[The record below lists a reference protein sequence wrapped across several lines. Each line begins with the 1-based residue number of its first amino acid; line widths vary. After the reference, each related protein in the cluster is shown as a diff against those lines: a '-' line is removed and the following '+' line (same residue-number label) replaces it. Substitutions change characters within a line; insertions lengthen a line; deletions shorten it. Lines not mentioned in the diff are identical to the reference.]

1 MFRLKQTIWAIQ
13 ILAEITGGVKVLAFL
28 NRKGR
33 KFWHSVNKFLLCVMI
48 NRKFTQRHLL
58 KVKIVANK
66 IVELPRVSKLSPHS
80 HPFFTVSSG
89 DSAPNKEGGETS
101 RVNLHVVFLPLES
114 FLFSRCTRVPHLET
128 ESGVSLS
135 EGGSANGLGR

>member
-13 ILAEITGGVKVLAFL
+13 KLAEITGGVKVLAFL

-89 DSAPNKEGGETS
+89 DSAPNKKEVKQVG
-101 RVNLHVVFLPLES
+101 
-114 FLFSRCTRVPHLET
+114 
-128 ESGVSLS
+128 
-135 EGGSANGLGR
+135 